1 MLEPQGSNLSR
12 ARVRLRDLLAAWLLV
27 AIIGAAVALPS
38 VVQTAR
44 AEAVTAAGAARCEAI
59 GVLHA
64 IPKLL
69 QGNHQA

>member
-1 MLEPQGSNLSR
+1 MFQPECSNLNR
-12 ARVRLRDLLAAWLLV
+12 ARVRLRDLAAAWLLV

-38 VVQTAR
+38 VVQTAK
-44 AEAVTAAGAARCEAI
+44 AEAVTAAGLARCDVVA
-59 GVLHA
+59 VLHA